1 MRRRISLLF
10 LPHADPYEDAPGST
24 LTGSAHPA
32 IRLAPRISRV
42 GVTSAEVP
50 IWAGCLCSLIGVSS
64 RVWRGNTLRGWKEH

>member
-1 MRRRISLLF
+1 MRTPCGDGYRFFSCRTQTPRRC
-10 LPHADPYEDAPGST
+10 PGST

-50 IWAGCLCSLIGVSS
+50 IWAGCLCSLMGASS
-64 RVWRGNTLRGWKEH
+64 RVWMGNPLRG